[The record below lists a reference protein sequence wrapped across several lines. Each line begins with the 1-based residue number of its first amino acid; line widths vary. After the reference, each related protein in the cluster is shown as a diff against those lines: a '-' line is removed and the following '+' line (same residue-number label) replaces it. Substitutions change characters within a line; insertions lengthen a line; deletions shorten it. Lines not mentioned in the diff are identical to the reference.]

1 MGVAKPSKKVFLYM
15 DVYERI
21 RSDILSGAL
30 KPEEKLISED
40 DMALKYHVSRI
51 TIKKALEL
59 LKEDGFIDRVQGRGT
74 FVRATRPSE
83 SGKRRGASAP
93 ENLVGVVLEHVT
105 SPFGLGMLYQMDQ
118 LLNRAGYTLLIRFSY
133 GDVEK
138 ETQEINNLLSM
149 GIRALITMPCHNSYY
164 SMTILKLILEKFP
177 VILVDKHMYGLPV
190 PSVCTDGMGAVFD
203 LIMHLKERGCKNAAL
218 ISMDPASTTSLSDRV
233 NGFYNG
239 LKASGL
245 ECAGEC
251 ILPARKENLLSSAQ
265 DAEFLAKME
274 SFLESFDV
282 LPDALVMTEYHLAQ
296 LLTEVCVRRGLA
308 VGRDFKACCI
318 DEDDQASGGYLFTHM
333 RQDENTIAARVVE
346 ILIKLISGEEVSSEP
361 VRVAAIFRQGRTT

>member
-1 MGVAKPSKKVFLYM
+1 MARPGKKVFLYM

-21 RSDILSGAL
+21 RSDILSGVL

-40 DMALKYHVSRI
+40 DIALKYHVSRI
-51 TIKKALEL
+51 TVKKALEL

-74 FVRATRPSE
+74 FVRAAQPGQAGREGS
-83 SGKRRGASAP
+83 ALAP

-118 LLNRAGYTLLIRFSY
+118 LLNQAGYTLLIRFSY
-133 GDVEK
+133 GDIEK
-138 ETQEINNLLSM
+138 ETQEINTLLSM

-190 PSVCTDGMGAVFD
+190 PSVCTDGTGAIFR
-203 LIMHLKERGCKNAAL
+203 LTEHLKERGCKNAAL
-218 ISMDPASTTSLSDRV
+218 ITMDPSSTTSLGDRV
-233 NGFYNG
+233 NGFYKG
-239 LKASGL
+239 IKALDLG
-245 ECAGEC
+245 CAGEC
-251 ILPARKENLLSSAQ
+251 ILPTRKENLLSSAQ
-265 DAEFLAKME
+265 DAEFLSTIE
-274 SFLESFDV
+274 NFLESFDV
-282 LPDALVMTEYHLAQ
+282 LPDALVMTEFHLAQ
-296 LLTEVCVRRGLA
+296 LLFEACARRGLA

-333 RQDENTIAARVVE
+333 RQDENAIAARVVE
-346 ILIKLISGEEVSSEP
+346 ILLRLISGEEVSPDP
-361 VRVAAIFRQGRTT
+361 VRVDAIFRQGRTT